1 MASRAVDLLIAYRVI
16 KLLVTPFDKQEA
28 FKTGII
34 DKNGKVLKPNRLLK
48 TSKEKSSYTMLHRFV
63 FNLKRILAKVG
74 LGGRIGSFATPLPL
88 LVKEDKEF
96 AERHSAILEETCM
109 KYLKSIDEFKYPTFV
124 NEEYFVNRN
133 LQEGTYMLKQDL
145 YDGDEFLPQDSIIEV
160 MEEAQPINN
169 ILGLDIYNLHTE
181 NGLEVLVPGDLLY
194 AKL

>member
-1 MASRAVDLLIAYRVI
+1 
-16 KLLVTPFDKQEA
+16 
-28 FKTGII
+28 
-34 DKNGKVLKPNRLLK
+34 
-48 TSKEKSSYTMLHRFV
+48 MLHRFV

-74 LGGRIGSFATPLPL
+74 LGGRIGSFATALAL

>member
-1 MASRAVDLLIAYRVI
+1 MSRAIDLIITYRVV
-16 KLLVTPFDKQEA
+16 KMLVTPFNKFKA
-28 FKTGII
+28 FDLGII
-34 DKNGKVLKPNRLLK
+34 DEKGKVLRKF
-48 TSKEKSSYTMLHRFV
+48 KEVKGSEKKHYTMLHRFV

-74 LGGRIGSFATPLPL
+74 LGGRIGSFATALAL

-160 MEEAQPINN
+160 MEEVKVNQIQ
-169 ILGLDIYNLHTE
+169 
-181 NGLEVLVPGDLLY
+181 
-194 AKL
+194 